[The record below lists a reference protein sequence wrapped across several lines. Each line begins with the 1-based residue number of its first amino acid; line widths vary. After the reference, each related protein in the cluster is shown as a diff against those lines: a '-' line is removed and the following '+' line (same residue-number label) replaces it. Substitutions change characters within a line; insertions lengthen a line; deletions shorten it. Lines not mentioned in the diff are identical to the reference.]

1 MSVKRYLSLKTKN
14 YSKNYE
20 KIADFTTENDIT
32 RDTAA
37 GTDVHSKG
45 YPSCECYHDTIVLAG
60 A

>member
-1 MSVKRYLSLKTKN
+1 MSVKRYLSFKTKN

-37 GTDVHSKG
+37 GTETLIFLLSN
-45 YPSCECYHDTIVLAG
+45 DTIIYT
-60 A
+60 

>member
-1 MSVKRYLSLKTKN
+1 MSVKRYLSFKTKN

-37 GTDVHSKG
+37 GTESIDFPPIK
-45 YPSCECYHDTIVLAG
+45 
-60 A
+60 